1 MQTLWG
7 VLTRAAGSQPD
18 PKDGGRIPWATA
30 AIAAKLGPAI
40 QAVVSASS
48 PFPPSLFPPLTGNQA
63 AAAPL
68 PPQPAVPA
76 APGRSEPGALGGP
89 QPGSLEGIVKIAD
102 ANGFSDVHLGVGEE
116 PRYRSRGEMV
126 RTGWPITDA
135 ATFSGWMREMLSPA
149 QVDGFG
155 RDKEFDGSHAF
166 PFVRVRINLLDSLR
180 GPAMVLRLIPQQI
193 ATLEDLQ
200 LPSVLQ
206 ELASRPKGLVLITG
220 PTGSGKSTTL
230 AAMIDWI
237 NRNRSCHILTIED
250 PVEFVHQSRQS
261 LIRHRE
267 VGQHTRQFHNAL
279 RAALREDPD
288 VILIGE
294 IRDGETLATAIE
306 ASQTGHLV
314 FGTLHT
320 NSAVKTVERVLG
332 MVPPNEQESIRRAVS
347 ESLLG
352 VVAQGL
358 LKTTDGKRAAFHDI
372 LINTD
377 ACKDYIQRGEL
388 VEIEEIM
395 ARSSFDG
402 MQTANQ
408 ALQTLVEQG
417 RVAAEDAIA
426 QSLKPNELAQALRG
440 KT

>member
-1 MQTLWG
+1 MT
-7 VLTRAAGSQPD
+7 S
-18 PKDGGRIPWATA
+18 
-30 AIAAKLGPAI
+30 
-40 QAVVSASS
+40 SS
-48 PFPPSLFPPLTGNQA
+48 PFPSNLFPP
-63 AAAPL
+63 
-68 PPQPAVPA
+68 AVPPVV
-76 APGRSEPGALGGP
+76 APGVAGALGGT
-89 QPGSLEGIVKIAD
+89 QPSSLASIVQLAERS
-102 ANGFSDVHLGVGEE
+102 GFSDVHLGVGEE
-116 PRYRSRGEMV
+116 PRYRARGEML
-126 RTGWPITDA
+126 RTGWPISDA
-135 ATFSGWMREMLSPA
+135 ATFHGWLREMLSPA
-149 QVDGFG
+149 QIDAFQ

-193 ATLEDLQ
+193 ATLEELN
-200 LPSVLQ
+200 LPPVLK

-250 PVEFVHQSRQS
+250 PVEFVHESRQS

-294 IRDGETLATAIE
+294 IRDSETLATAIE

-332 MVPPNEQESIRRAVS
+332 MVPPREQEGMRRAVA
-347 ESLLG
+347 ESLLA
-352 VVAQGL
+352 VIAQGL
-358 LKTTDGKRAAFHDI
+358 LRTTDQQRAAFHDI

-377 ACKDYIQRGEL
+377 ACQDYIQRGEL
-388 VEIEEIM
+388 AEIEEIM
-395 ARSSFDG
+395 ARSGFDG

-408 ALQTLVEQG
+408 ALLRLVESG
-417 RVAAEDAIA
+417 RVHADDALA
-426 QSLKPNELAQALRG
+426 QSLMPNELLQALRG
-440 KT
+440 KTS

>member
-1 MQTLWG
+1 VT
-7 VLTRAAGSQPD
+7 S
-18 PKDGGRIPWATA
+18 
-30 AIAAKLGPAI
+30 
-40 QAVVSASS
+40 SS
-48 PFPPSLFPPLTGNQA
+48 PFPSSLFPVPAQPA
-63 AAAPL
+63 PAAAP
-68 PPQPAVPA
+68 PAPTTS
-76 APGRSEPGALGGP
+76 GEGALHGE
-89 QPGSLEGIVKIAD
+89 QPGSLAGIVKIAD
-102 ANGFSDVHLGVGEE
+102 SKGFSDVHLGVGEE
-116 PRYRSRGEMV
+116 PRYRARGEMV
-126 RTGWPITDA
+126 RSGWPITDT
-135 ATFSGWMREMLSPA
+135 ATFNSWLRELLSPA
-149 QVDGFG
+149 QIDAFL

-180 GPAMVLRLIPQQI
+180 GPAMVLRLIPQTI
-193 ATLEDLQ
+193 ASLEDLN
-200 LPSVLQ
+200 LPPVLR
-206 ELASRPKGLVLITG
+206 ELASKPKGLVLITG

-250 PVEFVHQSRQS
+250 PVEFVHQSQRS

-267 VGQHTRQFHNAL
+267 VGQHTLQFHNAL

-332 MVPPNEQESIRRAVS
+332 MVRPSEQEAIRRAVS
-347 ESLLG
+347 ECLLG
-352 VVAQGL
+352 VIAQGL
-358 LKTTDGKRAAFHDI
+358 LKTTDGKRVAFHDI

-388 VEIEEIM
+388 TEIEEIM

-408 ALQTLVEQG
+408 ALLNLV
-417 RVAAEDAIA
+417 DAGQVSIDDALA
-426 QSLKPNELAQALRG
+426 QSLRANELAQALRG
-440 KT
+440 KA